1 MTVFTIMEKLKR
13 LLRYY
18 EVKDMKHVI
27 KSSVSLV
34 DETGKAEVLA
44 NEEKKKDSKIM
55 GKNRQ
60 VCYDFLSAIDQTG
73 ELLALFDDKDVDP
86 VKHERLLASL
96 FIFLF
101 MAACDADLMIIDWFA
116 RFPGNVLD
124 AHILRE
130 SGKSHTTALTKSKLS
145 NIEQRA
151 ELQSQGMDTKQYLDF
166 CQARQ
171 ANFSRKYTK
180 SQRFRDW
187 LQLNLK
193 SEIQLSA
200 AAVELFSYMAYE
212 AVAQIVDLALLVKQD
227 QRARPGDPV
236 SKHIPGLCV
245 NYTDLYVGSVYSRED
260 VASQSSGLDVHTPA
274 DGLHV
279 ATGSF
284 ASKYSKKKRKK
295 SGSLNSVDSDWNNTI
310 LPEDIREACRR
321 YFLETSPFASINKY
335 SSSHHSPWKA
345 NLCT

>member
-86 VKHERLLASL
+86 VKHERLLA
-96 FIFLF
+96 
-101 MAACDADLMIIDWFA
+101 
-116 RFPGNVLD
+116 
-124 AHILRE
+124 
-130 SGKSHTTALTKSKLS
+130 T
-145 NIEQRA
+145 